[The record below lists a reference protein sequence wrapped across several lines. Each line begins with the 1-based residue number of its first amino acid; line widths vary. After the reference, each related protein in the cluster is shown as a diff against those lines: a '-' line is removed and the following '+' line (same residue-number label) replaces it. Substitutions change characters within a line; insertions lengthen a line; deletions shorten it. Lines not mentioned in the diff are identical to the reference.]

1 MIMMNGA
8 AYSAT
13 QLSNETVSTVKNDKA
28 TKSTDSKQQLKQ
40 ACRQFESVFLNYLL
54 QKMRDTVPKEGFF
67 EQGVSYDIIQSMH
80 DEALAE
86 ELSGSGGIGLA
97 DQIYNQLSK
106 YV

>member
-1 MIMMNGA
+1 MVMMNGA

-13 QLSNETVSTVKNDKA
+13 QLSNETVFTVKSDKA
-28 TKSTDSKQQLKQ
+28 TKSTDSKQQLKEV
-40 ACRQFESVFLNYLL
+40 CRQFESVFINYLL

-67 EQGVSYDIIQSMH
+67 EQGISYDIIQSMH

-86 ELSGSGGIGLA
+86 ELSKSGGMGLA

-106 YV
+106 YL